1 MAANVHHGKVVA
13 AAISRHAAA
22 TTQDADA
29 ISRAAAGSHLRDR
42 AAASEARPYCRY
54 ELVAAGDRHE
64 PCPSDSAVY
73 YMWLPPPSAGDT
85 TRFGQV
91 RVCSR
96 PRDRL
101 FLNFCTSPGLAVS
114 PRRDSLVSHRRRANP
129 LNANPVVLKVL
140 LQHRHLQTYS
150 TFCREYDRAAVD
162 IDPTLRGGRPSK
174 AQFYRWLSGDL
185 VGLPYAD
192 HCRILEGMF
201 PGWKVDQLFQAHDGG
216 IEFVPQSA
224 TPQKQPPTIRPIL
237 PTEPAD
243 QSADL
248 VSATMSDVLDSIERG
263 LGAPANGQAGWRSD
277 VLAEA
282 RTVSPAT
289 ATFPLNLG
297 SSGSSGSETGEAP
310 AQRIAR
316 SLAGLAKQLRMSD
329 AEVVQLAKLAGHI
342 VELDVTCS
350 IDIDGEGWSTVTYSH
365 QLLNLTNRPIKRLTR
380 ELWFETTDGSLVIE
394 PSPGNDRK
402 VAIQRT
408 HDMNHLSK
416 FACHISPGID
426 SGDVATIWY
435 FCRGGRFV
443 HDHYWRQAVPRYTRH
458 LTLNIRHR
466 GVHMLLNCTA
476 IEEQADGSEVSA
488 IEDLVCTD
496 DDGDALISVTR
507 DYLQPSQAV
516 TLRWEVSRAAS

>member
-1 MAANVHHGKVVA
+1 M
-13 AAISRHAAA
+13 
-22 TTQDADA
+22 
-29 ISRAAAGSHLRDR
+29 
-42 AAASEARPYCRY
+42 
-54 ELVAAGDRHE
+54 
-64 PCPSDSAVY
+64 
-73 YMWLPPPSAGDT
+73 
-85 TRFGQV
+85 
-91 RVCSR
+91 
-96 PRDRL
+96 
-101 FLNFCTSPGLAVS
+101 
-114 PRRDSLVSHRRRANP
+114 
-129 LNANPVVLKVL
+129 NAKPIVLKVL
-140 LQHRHLQTYS
+140 LQHRHLQTHS
-150 TFCREYDRAAVD
+150 TFCREYDRVAAD
-162 IDPTLRGGRPSK
+162 IDRTLKGGWPSK

-201 PGWKVDQLFQAHDGG
+201 PGWKVDQLFQTHDGG
-216 IEFVPQSA
+216 IEFVPEPSTPRAA
-224 TPQKQPPTIRPIL
+224 TPTIRPIP
-237 PTEPAD
+237 PTGPAD
-243 QSADL
+243 QSSYP
-248 VSATMSDVLDSIERG
+248 VSATMSEVLNSIERG
-263 LGAPANGQAGWRSD
+263 LEAPTNGQAGWRSD

-282 RTVSPAT
+282 RTVSPAA
-289 ATFPLNLG
+289 ATFPLTLG
-297 SSGSSGSETGEAP
+297 SSESEPGEAP

-316 SLAGLAKQLRMSD
+316 SLVGLAKQLRLSD
-329 AEVVQLAKLAGHI
+329 AEVAQLAKLAGHI

-350 IDIDGEGWSTVTYSH
+350 IDIDSEGWSTITYSH
-365 QLLNLTNRPIKRLTR
+365 QLLNLTNRPVKRLTR
-380 ELWFETTDGSLVIE
+380 ELWFETTDGTLVIE

-408 HDMNHLSK
+408 HDMNNLSK

-426 SGDVATIWY
+426 SGDVATISY
-435 FCRGGRFV
+435 FCRGGQFV

-496 DDGDALISVTR
+496 DDGDALITLTR